1 MISKREPNN
10 VPPTLNDDCM
20 TENEQAK
27 ASSTESASVA
37 QAFDPSELLA
47 SLPHLPG
54 VYRHI
59 GANGE
64 VLYVG
69 KAKDLKKRVSSY
81 FQNRTGLSPRI
92 ALMLQK
98 VVRVEVTVTRT
109 ETEALLL
116 ENNLIKTLTPRY
128 NILFRDD
135 KSYPFLKMT
144 RHEFPRMV
152 YYRGAVDKVH
162 QYFGPF
168 PNGYA
173 VKESIKLLQ
182 KVFRLRTCDETVY
195 RNRSRPCMLY
205 QIDRCSA
212 PCVGLID
219 AKRYAED
226 VADSVKF
233 LRGES
238 DEVLHDLQAKM
249 QTAAGEL
256 NFESAALYRDKI
268 AALSSMMKQQAVES
282 TGDDTDADIIAVAQS
297 DARYCV
303 NLAMVRGGRHLGD
316 KAFFPQHTQDCSEQD
331 VLDAFISQHYLSSAA
346 PRVIISAILPS
357 ASVRELLHESIER
370 QLIWVKQPRGQRKIW
385 LEMALNN
392 AQLALLR
399 RLQES
404 ASAKARTEDLLKVLQ
419 MALESDEEKSDFR
432 VECFDISHTSGEAA
446 QAACVVYHNHA
457 MQNNEYRRYNI
468 KNITAGD
475 DYAAMKQV
483 LQRRY
488 EKIALLQSEDND
500 EFAKH
505 MPDVVLVDGGKGQLS
520 VAREVFEG
528 LGLDLSVL
536 VGVAK
541 GEGRR
546 VGLETLVFADGRAEV
561 KLGKLSPALMLIAQI
576 RDEAHR
582 FAITGMRAARAKAR
596 NVSRLEEVEG
606 VGAKRRSALLKRFGG
621 LAGVKNASVQDLA
634 QVDGISE
641 KLAQEIYKQLHDDG
655 RSD

>member
-1 MISKREPNN
+1 MAFELRTH
-10 VPPTLNDDCM
+10 VPMNSSHTLPKHDS
-20 TENEQAK
+20 ELLA
-27 ASSTESASVA
+27 A
-37 QAFDPSELLA
+37 QTDHVVFDPTELLA

-59 GANGE
+59 GANDE

-69 KAKDLKKRVSSY
+69 KAKDLKKRVTSY
-81 FQNRTGLSPRI
+81 FQNRAGLSPRS
-92 ALMLQK
+92 ALMVQK
-98 VVRVEVTVTRT
+98 IVRVDVTITRT

-144 RHEFPRMV
+144 RHEFPRML
-152 YYRGAVDKVH
+152 YYRGAVDKIH

-182 KVFRLRTCDETVY
+182 KVFRLRTCDETVF

-212 PCVGLID
+212 PCVGLIS
-219 AKRYAED
+219 AQSYAED
-226 VADSVKF
+226 VMASVKF

-238 DEVLHDLQAKM
+238 DDVLHDLQAKM
-249 QTAAGEL
+249 QTAAGDL
-256 NFESAALYRDKI
+256 DFEMAAQYRDKV

-282 TGDDTDADIIAVAQS
+282 TGDDTDADIIAVAQA

-316 KAFFPQHTQDCSEQD
+316 KAFFPQHTQECDERD
-331 VLDAFISQHYLSSAA
+331 VMDAFISQHYLNSEA
-346 PRVIISAILPS
+346 PRVIISAVQPS
-357 ASVRELLHESIER
+357 KETQNLLHETLER
-370 QLIWVKQPRGQRKIW
+370 QLTWVKQPRGQRKIW
-385 LEMALNN
+385 LEMASNN
-392 AQLALLR
+392 AQQALSR
-399 RLQES
+399 RIHES
-404 ASAKARTEDLLKVLQ
+404 ASAKARTEDLLKVLGIE
-419 MALESDEEKSDFR
+419 LESDEEKANFR

-446 QAACVVYHNHA
+446 QASCVVYQNHA
-457 MQNNEYRRYNI
+457 MQNNEYRRFNI

-475 DYAAMKQV
+475 DYAAMRQV

-488 EKIALLQSEDND
+488 EKIALLQTEQND
-500 EFAKH
+500 EFAKR

-520 VAREVFEG
+520 IAREVFES

-546 VGLETLVFADGRAEV
+546 VGLETLVFADGRREV
-561 KLGKLSPALMLIAQI
+561 KLGKMSPALMLIAQI

-582 FAITGMRAARAKAR
+582 FAITGMRAARAKTR
-596 NVSRLEEVEG
+596 GVSRLEEIEG

-621 LAGVKNASVQDLA
+621 LAGVKGASIQDLA
-634 QVDGISE
+634 QVEGISE
-641 KLAQEIYKQLHDDG
+641 KLAQEIYKQLHDDA
-655 RSD
+655 RTD

>member
-1 MISKREPNN
+1 
-10 VPPTLNDDCM
+10 M
-20 TENEQAK
+20 TRIEQAT
-27 ASSTESASVA
+27 ASPNEPLSEA

-59 GANGE
+59 GVNDE

-81 FQNRTGLSPRI
+81 FQNRVGLSPRI
-92 ALMLQK
+92 ALMVQK
-98 VVRVEVTVTRT
+98 VVRVDVTVTRT

-219 AKRYAED
+219 AQRYAED

-249 QTAAGEL
+249 QTAASEL

-316 KAFFPQHTQDCSEQD
+316 KAFFPQHTQDCTEQD
-331 VLDAFISQHYLSSAA
+331 VLDAFITQHYLSSAA
-346 PRVIISAILPS
+346 PRVVISAISPS
-357 ASVRELLHESIER
+357 VAVRELLHESIER

-392 AQLALLR
+392 AQLALMR

-419 MALESDEEKSDFR
+419 MTLESDEEKADFR

-488 EKIALLQSEDND
+488 EKIALLQREDND

-528 LGLDLSVL
+528 LGLDLGVL

-634 QVDGISE
+634 QVEGISE

>member
-1 MISKREPNN
+1 MKQHQSLLPEQSIQNDSSKP
-10 VPPTLNDDCM
+10 L
-20 TENEQAK
+20 A
-27 ASSTESASVA
+27 ES
-37 QAFDPSELLA
+37 AFDPSELLA
-47 SLPHLPG
+47 NLPHLPG

-59 GANGE
+59 DMQGE

-69 KAKDLKKRVSSY
+69 KAKDLKKRVTNY
-81 FQNRTGLSPRI
+81 FQRQASLSPRI
-92 ALMLQK
+92 ALMVQK
-98 VVRVEVTVTRT
+98 IAHVDVTVTRT

-116 ENNLIKTLTPRY
+116 ENNLIKTLAPRY

-144 RHEFPRMV
+144 RHEFPRML

-205 QIDRCSA
+205 QIDRCTA
-212 PCVGLID
+212 PCVGLIS
-219 AKRYAED
+219 ASEYAED
-226 VADSVKF
+226 VSASIKF

-238 DEVLHDLQAKM
+238 DKVLHDLQGKM
-249 QTAAGEL
+249 QVAAGALDFETAAQ
-256 NFESAALYRDKI
+256 YRDKI
-268 AALSSMMKQQAVES
+268 AALSNMMKQQAVES
-282 TGDDTDADIIAVAQS
+282 TGDDTDADIIAVVQS

-316 KAFFPQHTQDCSEQD
+316 KAFFPQHTQDCTEQD
-331 VLDAFISQHYLSSAA
+331 VLDAFISQHYLSSEA
-346 PRVIISAILPS
+346 PRVIIGALLPS
-357 ASVRELLHESIER
+357 KEVRELLHDSLER
-370 QLIWVKQPRGQRKIW
+370 QLAWVKQPRGQRKIW
-385 LEMALNN
+385 LEMAINN
-392 AQLALLR
+392 ASLALSR
-399 RLQES
+399 RMQES
-404 ASAKARTEDLLKVLQ
+404 ASAKARTEDLLKVLRLE
-419 MALESDEEKSDFR
+419 LESDEEKAEFR

-446 QAACVVYHNHA
+446 QASCVVYHNHT

-488 EKIALLQSEDND
+488 EKIALLQTEGSD

-541 GEGRR
+541 GEGRKI
-546 VGLETLVFADGRAEV
+546 GLETLVFADGRSEV
-561 KLGKLSPALMLIAQI
+561 KLGKMSQALMLIAQI

-596 NVSRLEEVEG
+596 NVSRLEEIEG

-621 LAGVKNASVQDLA
+621 LAGVKNASVPDLA

-641 KLAQEIYKQLHDDG
+641 KLAQEIYKQLHDDA
-655 RSD
+655 RMD

>member
-1 MISKREPNN
+1 MKQHQSLLPEQSIQNDSSKP
-10 VPPTLNDDCM
+10 L
-20 TENEQAK
+20 A
-27 ASSTESASVA
+27 ES
-37 QAFDPSELLA
+37 AFDPSELLA
-47 SLPHLPG
+47 NLPHLPG

-59 GANGE
+59 DMQGE

-69 KAKDLKKRVSSY
+69 KAKDLKKRVTNY
-81 FQNRTGLSPRI
+81 FQRQASLSPRI
-92 ALMLQK
+92 ALMVQK
-98 VVRVEVTVTRT
+98 IAHVDVTVTRT

-116 ENNLIKTLTPRY
+116 ENNLIKTLAPRY

-144 RHEFPRMV
+144 RHEFPRML

-205 QIDRCSA
+205 QIDRCTA
-212 PCVGLID
+212 PCVGLIS
-219 AKRYAED
+219 ASEYAED
-226 VADSVKF
+226 VSASIKF

-238 DEVLHDLQAKM
+238 DEVLHDLQGKM
-249 QTAAGEL
+249 QVAAGALDFETAAQ
-256 NFESAALYRDKI
+256 YRDKI
-268 AALSSMMKQQAVES
+268 AALSNMMKQQAVES
-282 TGDDTDADIIAVAQS
+282 TGDDTDADIIAVVQS

-316 KAFFPQHTQDCSEQD
+316 KAFFPQHTQDCTEQD
-331 VLDAFISQHYLSSAA
+331 VLDAFISQHYLSSEA
-346 PRVIISAILPS
+346 PRVIIGALLPS
-357 ASVRELLHESIER
+357 KEVRELLHDSLER
-370 QLIWVKQPRGQRKIW
+370 QLAWVKQPRGQRKIW
-385 LEMALNN
+385 LEMAINN
-392 AQLALLR
+392 ASLALSR
-399 RLQES
+399 RMQES
-404 ASAKARTEDLLKVLQ
+404 ASAKARTEDLLKVLRLE
-419 MALESDEEKSDFR
+419 LESDEEKAEFR

-446 QAACVVYHNHA
+446 QASCVVYHNHT

-488 EKIALLQSEDND
+488 EKIALLQTEGSD

-541 GEGRR
+541 GEGRKI
-546 VGLETLVFADGRAEV
+546 GLETLVFADGRSEV
-561 KLGKLSPALMLIAQI
+561 KLGKMSQALMLIAQI

-596 NVSRLEEVEG
+596 NVSRLEEIEG

-621 LAGVKNASVQDLA
+621 LAGVKNASVPDLA

-641 KLAQEIYKQLHDDG
+641 KLAQEIYKQLHDDA
-655 RSD
+655 RMD

>member
-1 MISKREPNN
+1 
-10 VPPTLNDDCM
+10 M
-20 TENEQAK
+20 TRIEQAT
-27 ASSTESASVA
+27 ASPNEPLSEA

-59 GANGE
+59 GVNDE

-81 FQNRTGLSPRI
+81 FQNRVGLSPRI
-92 ALMLQK
+92 ALMVQK
-98 VVRVEVTVTRT
+98 VVRVDVTVTRT

-152 YYRGAVDKVH
+152 YYRGAVDKLH

-249 QTAAGEL
+249 QTAASEL

-316 KAFFPQHTQDCSEQD
+316 KAFFPQHTQDCTEQD
-331 VLDAFISQHYLSSAA
+331 VLDAFITQHYLSSAA
-346 PRVIISAILPS
+346 PRVVISAISPS
-357 ASVRELLHESIER
+357 VAVRELLHESIER

-392 AQLALLR
+392 AQLALMR

-419 MALESDEEKSDFR
+419 MTLETDEEKSDFR

-446 QAACVVYHNHA
+446 QASCVVYHNHA

-488 EKIALLQSEDND
+488 EKIALLQREDND

-528 LGLDLSVL
+528 LGLDLGVL

>member
-1 MISKREPNN
+1 MKQHQSLLPEQSIQ
-10 VPPTLNDDCM
+10 NDSIK
-20 TENEQAK
+20 TSEE
-27 ASSTESASVA
+27 ST
-37 QAFDPSELLA
+37 FDPSELLA
-47 SLPHLPG
+47 NLPHLPG

-59 GANGE
+59 DVQGE

-69 KAKDLKKRVSSY
+69 KAKDLKKRVTSY
-81 FQNRTGLSPRI
+81 FQRQASLSPRI
-92 ALMLQK
+92 ALMVQK
-98 VVRVEVTVTRT
+98 IAHVDVTVTRT

-116 ENNLIKTLTPRY
+116 ENNLIKTLAPRY

-144 RHEFPRMV
+144 RHEFPRML

-205 QIDRCSA
+205 QIDRCTA
-212 PCVGLID
+212 PCVGLIS
-219 AKRYAED
+219 ASEYAED
-226 VADSVKF
+226 VSASIKF

-238 DEVLHDLQAKM
+238 DEVLHDLQGKM
-249 QTAAGEL
+249 QVAAGALDFETAAQ
-256 NFESAALYRDKI
+256 YRDKI
-268 AALSSMMKQQAVES
+268 AALSNMMKQQAVES
-282 TGDDTDADIIAVAQS
+282 TGDDTDADIIAVVQS
-297 DARYCV
+297 EARYCV

-316 KAFFPQHTQDCSEQD
+316 KAFFPQHTQDCTEQD
-331 VLDAFISQHYLSSAA
+331 VLDAFISQHYLSSEA
-346 PRVIISAILPS
+346 PRVIIGALLPS
-357 ASVRELLHESIER
+357 KEVRELLHDSLER
-370 QLIWVKQPRGQRKIW
+370 QLAWIKQPRGQRKIW
-385 LEMALNN
+385 LKMAINN
-392 AQLALLR
+392 ASLALSR
-399 RLQES
+399 RMQES
-404 ASAKARTEDLLKVLQ
+404 ASAKARTEDLLKVLRLE
-419 MALESDEEKSDFR
+419 LESDEEKAEFR

-446 QAACVVYHNHA
+446 QASCVVYHNHT

-488 EKIALLQSEDND
+488 EKIALLQTEGSD

-541 GEGRR
+541 GEGRK
-546 VGLETLVFADGRAEV
+546 VGLETLVFADGRPEV
-561 KLGKLSPALMLIAQI
+561 KLGKMSQALMLIAQI

-582 FAITGMRAARAKAR
+582 FAITGMRAARAKVR
-596 NVSRLEEVEG
+596 NVSRLEEIEG

-634 QVDGISE
+634 QVEGISE
-641 KLAQEIYKQLHDDG
+641 KLAQEIYKQLHDDA
-655 RSD
+655 RTD

>member
-1 MISKREPNN
+1 
-10 VPPTLNDDCM
+10 M
-20 TENEQAK
+20 TPKELTP
-27 ASSTESASVA
+27 SHPDISTESV
-37 QAFDPSELLA
+37 FDPSELLA
-47 SLPHLPG
+47 NLPHLPG

-59 GANGE
+59 GTNDE

-69 KAKDLKKRVSSY
+69 KAKDLKKRVTSY
-81 FQNRTGLSPRI
+81 FQRQASLSPRI
-92 ALMLQK
+92 ALMVQK
-98 VVRVEVTVTRT
+98 IARVEVTVTRT

-205 QIDRCSA
+205 QIDRCTA
-212 PCVGLID
+212 PCVGLIS
-219 AKRYAED
+219 ASEYAED
-226 VADSVKF
+226 VAASMKF

-238 DEVLHDLQAKM
+238 DEVLHDLQGKM
-249 QTAAGEL
+249 QSAAGALDFETAAQ
-256 NFESAALYRDKI
+256 YRDKI
-268 AALSSMMKQQAVES
+268 AALSNMMKQQAVES

-316 KAFFPQHTQDCSEQD
+316 KAFFPQHTQDCTEQD
-331 VLDAFISQHYLSSAA
+331 VLDAFISQHYLSSEA
-346 PRVIISAILPS
+346 PRVIIGALLPS
-357 ASVRELLHESIER
+357 KEVRELLHDSLER
-370 QLIWVKQPRGQRKIW
+370 QLTWVKQPRGQRKIW
-385 LEMALNN
+385 LEMAINN
-392 AQLALLR
+392 AELALSR
-399 RLQES
+399 RMQES

-419 MALESDEEKSDFR
+419 LELESDEEKAEFR

-446 QAACVVYHNHA
+446 QASCVVYHNHA

-488 EKIALLQSEDND
+488 EKIALLQTEGSDA
-500 EFAKH
+500 FAKH

-520 VAREVFEG
+520 VAREVFES
-528 LGLDLSVL
+528 LGLDLSAL

-541 GEGRR
+541 GEGRK
-546 VGLETLVFADGRAEV
+546 VGLETLVFADGRPEV
-561 KLGKLSPALMLIAQI
+561 KLGKMSQALMLIAQI

-582 FAITGMRAARAKAR
+582 FAITGMRAARAKVR
-596 NVSRLEEVEG
+596 NVSRLEEIEG

-634 QVDGISE
+634 QVEGISE
-641 KLAQEIYKQLHDDG
+641 KLAQEIYKQLHDDA
-655 RSD
+655 RTD

>member
-1 MISKREPNN
+1 MKQHQSLLPEQSIQ
-10 VPPTLNDDCM
+10 NDSIK
-20 TENEQAK
+20 TSEE
-27 ASSTESASVA
+27 ST
-37 QAFDPSELLA
+37 FDPSELLA
-47 SLPHLPG
+47 NLPHLPG

-59 GANGE
+59 DMQGE

-69 KAKDLKKRVSSY
+69 KAKDLKKRVTSY
-81 FQNRTGLSPRI
+81 FQRQASLSPRI
-92 ALMLQK
+92 ALMVQK
-98 VVRVEVTVTRT
+98 IAHVDVTVTRT

-116 ENNLIKTLTPRY
+116 ENNLIKTLAPRY

-144 RHEFPRMV
+144 RHEFPRML

-205 QIDRCSA
+205 QIDRCTA
-212 PCVGLID
+212 PCVGLIS
-219 AKRYAED
+219 ASEYAED
-226 VADSVKF
+226 VAASMKF

-238 DEVLHDLQAKM
+238 DEVLHDLQGKM
-249 QTAAGEL
+249 QSAASALDFETAAQ
-256 NFESAALYRDKI
+256 YRDKI
-268 AALSSMMKQQAVES
+268 AALSNMMKQQAVES

-316 KAFFPQHTQDCSEQD
+316 KAFFPQHTQDCTEQD
-331 VLDAFISQHYLSSAA
+331 VLDAFISQHYLSSEA
-346 PRVIISAILPS
+346 PRVIIGALLSS
-357 ASVRELLHESIER
+357 KEVRELLHDSLER
-370 QLIWVKQPRGQRKIW
+370 QLTWVKQPRGQRKIW
-385 LEMALNN
+385 LEMAINN
-392 AQLALLR
+392 AELALSR
-399 RLQES
+399 RMQES

-419 MALESDEEKSDFR
+419 LELESDEEKAEFR

-446 QAACVVYHNHA
+446 QASCVVYHNHA

-488 EKIALLQSEDND
+488 EKIALLQTEGSD

-541 GEGRR
+541 GEGRKI
-546 VGLETLVFADGRAEV
+546 GLETLVFADGRSEV
-561 KLGKLSPALMLIAQI
+561 KLGKMSQALMLIAQI

-596 NVSRLEEVEG
+596 NVSRLEEIEG

-621 LAGVKNASVQDLA
+621 LAGVKNASVPDLA

-641 KLAQEIYKQLHDDG
+641 KLAQEIYKQLHDDA
-655 RSD
+655 RMD

>member
-1 MISKREPNN
+1 MKQHQSLLPEQSIQ
-10 VPPTLNDDCM
+10 NDSIK
-20 TENEQAK
+20 TSEE
-27 ASSTESASVA
+27 ST
-37 QAFDPSELLA
+37 FDPSELLA
-47 SLPHLPG
+47 NLPHLPG

-59 GANGE
+59 DMQGE

-69 KAKDLKKRVSSY
+69 KAKDLKKRVTSY
-81 FQNRTGLSPRI
+81 FQRQASLSPRI
-92 ALMLQK
+92 ALMVQK
-98 VVRVEVTVTRT
+98 IAHVDVTVTRT

-116 ENNLIKTLTPRY
+116 ENNLIKTLAPRY

-144 RHEFPRMV
+144 RHEFPRML

-205 QIDRCSA
+205 QIDRCTA
-212 PCVGLID
+212 PCVGLIS
-219 AKRYAED
+219 ASEYAED
-226 VADSVKF
+226 VSASIKF

-238 DEVLHDLQAKM
+238 DEVLHDLQGKM
-249 QTAAGEL
+249 QVAAGALDFETAAQ
-256 NFESAALYRDKI
+256 YRDKI
-268 AALSSMMKQQAVES
+268 AALSNMMKQQAVES
-282 TGDDTDADIIAVAQS
+282 TGDDTDADIIAVVQS

-316 KAFFPQHTQDCSEQD
+316 KAFFPQHTQDCTEQD
-331 VLDAFISQHYLSSAA
+331 VLDAFISQHYLSSEA
-346 PRVIISAILPS
+346 PRVIIGALLPS
-357 ASVRELLHESIER
+357 KEVRELLHDSLER
-370 QLIWVKQPRGQRKIW
+370 QLAWIKQPRGQRKIW
-385 LEMALNN
+385 LKMAINN
-392 AQLALLR
+392 ASLALSR
-399 RLQES
+399 RMQES

-419 MALESDEEKSDFR
+419 LELESDEEKAEFR

-446 QAACVVYHNHA
+446 QASCVVYHNHA

-488 EKIALLQSEDND
+488 EKIALLQTEGSD

-541 GEGRR
+541 GEGRKI
-546 VGLETLVFADGRAEV
+546 GLETLVFADGRSQV
-561 KLGKLSPALMLIAQI
+561 KLGKMSQALMLIAQI

-596 NVSRLEEVEG
+596 NVSRLEEIEG

-621 LAGVKNASVQDLA
+621 LAGVKNASVPDLA

-641 KLAQEIYKQLHDDG
+641 KLAQEIYKQLHDDA
-655 RSD
+655 RMD